1 MEVLMGRYISGDFDY
16 KFVFGDQSSSFGEV
30 LETLAEE
37 TDNTV
42 TRYIS
47 NEGEIVRLYLSDPK
61 TLAEKINEFTKEYE
75 PLTPEQEELWSRC
88 KLKMGDEY
96 WDKYMMKRFSE
107 DLDLEN
113 RTDGDSL
120 EFDVEY

>member
-1 MEVLMGRYISGDFDY
+1 MGRYITGDFDY

-37 TDNTV
+37 TDNSV

-47 NEGEIVRLYLSDPK
+47 DGGEIVRLYLSDPK
-61 TLAEKINEFTKEYE
+61 TLAEKINEFTKGYE

-88 KLKMGDEY
+88 KLRMGDEY
-96 WDKYMMKRFSE
+96 WDKYMMKQFAE
-107 DLDLEN
+107 QIDLEN
-113 RTDGDSL
+113 KDGDYSM
-120 EFDVEY
+120 EFEVEY

>member
-1 MEVLMGRYISGDFDY
+1 MGRYISGDFDY